1 MSTSN
6 RRQPLWWGD
15 TKGAVWVVVSMKERC
30 RPAGRRQLDGLG
42 PQRQD
47 RRQPHHGRAQRLSGT
62 SQRHPDRG
70 SLLHGCYMVQAR
82 PGDQPAAG
90 HDVPGAEVAVV
101 EPEKAHEVWRLS
113 GNIQKPSCS

>member
-1 MSTSN
+1 
-6 RRQPLWWGD
+6 
-15 TKGAVWVVVSMKERC
+15 
-30 RPAGRRQLDGLG
+30 
-42 PQRQD
+42 
-47 RRQPHHGRAQRLSGT
+47 
-62 SQRHPDRG
+62 
-70 SLLHGCYMVQAR
+70 MVQAR